1 MVKKR
6 ADVVVDFTGVESG
19 GRAVADGNY
28 VLEVISIEEKESS
41 EGNPYLAWKW
51 KVTDDGPYKGAT
63 VYDNTSLKST
73 ALWRLKGLLE
83 CMGVDVAN
91 GKQGINFGELKG
103 QTVQAKIVN
112 ETYQGKEKPRIAE
125 FLRGEVAS
133 KPSSGLKPGQKV
145 AFDYDGQKM
154 TGKVVTSDGS
164 SVIVSITM
172 EDDSVEEWELE
183 ASELTV
189 V

>member
-1 MVKKR
+1 MKKR
-6 ADVVVDFTGVESG
+6 ADVTVDFTGVESG

-28 VLEVISIEEKESS
+28 VLEAIAIEEKESS

-51 KVTDDGPYKGAT
+51 KVMDDGPFKGAT

-103 QTVQAKIVN
+103 KTVRAKIVN

-125 FLRGEVAS
+125 FLRGEVATTR
-133 KPSSGLKPGQKV
+133 SSGMKAGQNV
-145 AFDYDGQKM
+145 TFDYDGEAM
-154 TGKVVTSDGS
+154 TGQVVSSDGD
-164 SVIVSITM
+164 SVIVSIVM
-172 EDDSVEEWELE
+172 DDNNVEEWELD